1 LHYRLL
7 VYYGRDMKRIANH
20 RPWRLACA
28 GLAAAGAL
36 LGGCTTY
43 KPLDQG
49 AAVPWAAASAGPSRG
64 DQVRSSSGTVR
75 VGGRSVGNGAIA
87 TTVLAGAPADP
98 GGETIHRVQRGET
111 LVGIARRHRVALGD
125 LAAAN
130 RLRPPYTIHVGQEL
144 RVPGTGAAR
153 PAVAEVREPSAPQ
166 RYVVQRGEGL
176 AAIARRHD
184 VPMRALA
191 EANRIEPPYTLHVGQ
206 ELRIPERDTT
216 TVARAPVPATP
227 GSPPALSGEGFI
239 WPVQGRVI
247 SRFGA
252 DDRGEQHAGIA
263 IAARKG
269 TPVRA
274 AENGLVVYAGDGI
287 RGYGRMVLLR
297 HDGEYVSTY
306 AHNASILVNVGDVVA
321 RGQVIAR
328 VGDTGGVGEPQLHFE
343 LRKGRQPLDPE
354 VVLVAEP
361 TTLASSEQR

>member
-1 LHYRLL
+1 
-7 VYYGRDMKRIANH
+7 MKRIANH

-36 LGGCTTY
+36 LSGCTTY
-43 KPLDQG
+43 QPLDQG
-49 AAVPWAAASAGPSRG
+49 AAVPWAAAYAGPSRAE
-64 DQVRSSSGTVR
+64 QVQSESRMVR
-75 VGGRSVGNGAIA
+75 VGGKSVGNGAIA
-87 TTVLAGAPADP
+87 TTVLAGAPADR
-98 GGETIHRVQRGET
+98 GGETIHRVERGET

-125 LAAAN
+125 LAALN
-130 RLRPPYTIHVGQEL
+130 RLRPPYTIQVGQEL
-144 RVPGTGAAR
+144 RVPPSAAR
-153 PAVAEVREPSAPQ
+153 PAVVEVREAAGPQ

-184 VPMRALA
+184 VPMRTLA
-191 EANRIEPPYTLHVGQ
+191 EANRIDPPYTLHVGQ
-206 ELRIPERDTT
+206 ELRIPERGTT
-216 TVARAPVPATP
+216 TMVARPPASP
-227 GSPPALSGEGFI
+227 GDGSPPALSGEGFI

-297 HDGEYVSTY
+297 HADAYVSTY

-343 LRKGRQPLDPE
+343 LRKGREPIDPE

-361 TTLASSEQR
+361 TTLASSDQR